1 VIVDKSYKIRGGKL
15 VDRTPE
21 ERADLDRQKA
31 KFYGNPRETT
41 LPPPRIPRS
50 NEPFVKLTTSQL
62 EQLFRLKSPSSV
74 CIFMVILHENFRH
87 RGKPFIFPAG
97 KLAAQGGFSPR
108 TQRRALLQLEACGL
122 ILIRRKNR
130 ELPVITIP

>member
-1 VIVDKSYKIRGGKL
+1 VDKSYKIRGGKL

-31 KFYGNPRETT
+31 KFYGNPRET
-41 LPPPRIPRS
+41 